1 MREKDILV
9 ISKEVGKMVAIS
21 EIIGFVDADIFDSI
35 KKICVECKN
44 ALNINEMVDGCMEM
58 ANERGDKI
66 NKEKAEEIIREF
78 IIPERVIVNG
88 KC

>member
-1 MREKDILV
+1 MIVL
-9 ISKEVGKMVAIS
+9 
-21 EIIGFVDADIFDSI
+21 